1 MRTKTKDEKSLC
13 KKNGFR
19 KLSNQ
24 SSLEHSFLIEGSAE
38 WSIKSPNLN
47 PQSSCDLHK
56 LWGWDWIG
64 KNWFLF
70 KVKNWHPIMV
80 AQISSFEKPST
91 RWQAL
96 NISSCSVSIMETAK
110 TIWKIM
116 NIQTY
121 KQIVHMKHIWQRI
134 IFNSFNIKTCI
145 LSYMMRCQG
154 KHMFSSEV
162 CLRLD
167 KISGCCRRQY
177 ISGRGHTAG
186 KQRATTVTVEK

>member
-1 MRTKTKDEKSLC
+1 MTSFKHFFLLRQHNGDRENNL
-13 KKNGFR
+13 KNHEY
-19 KLSNQ
+19 SNVQ
-24 SSLEHSFLIEGSAE
+24 T
-38 WSIKSPNLN
+38 N
-47 PQSSCDLHK
+47 
-56 LWGWDWIG
+56 
-64 KNWFLF
+64 
-70 KVKNWHPIMV
+70 
-80 AQISSFEKPST
+80 
-91 RWQAL
+91 
-96 NISSCSVSIMETAK
+96 CSYEA
-110 TIWKIM
+110 
-116 NIQTY
+116 
-121 KQIVHMKHIWQRI
+121 HIWGQRI